1 MKDKILPRNILQKR
15 IVEHRERGE
24 KVVFT
29 NGCFDIIHAG
39 HVQYLAQAKQLG
51 DLLVIGLNTD
61 SSVQRI
67 KGPLRPICPEK
78 DRAIVLAAL
87 ACVDYVTLFDEE
99 TPKELIEELR
109 PHILVKGKDYEGKE
123 VVGRETVEACG
134 GKVVLMPLVEGR
146 GTSNVIAKIL
156 SIHDREKV

>member
-1 MKDKILPRNILQKR
+1 MKDKILPRNILRNR
-15 IVEHRERGE
+15 IVEHREQGE

-39 HVQYLAQAKQLG
+39 HVQYLAQARQLG

-61 SSVQRI
+61 ESVQRL
-67 KGPLRPICPEK
+67 KGPLRPICPEE

>member
-1 MKDKILPRNILQKR
+1 MKDKILPRNILRNR
-15 IVEHRERGE
+15 IVEHREQGE

-39 HVQYLAQAKQLG
+39 HVQYLAQARQLG

-61 SSVQRI
+61 ESVQRL
-67 KGPLRPICPEK
+67 KGPLRPICPEE

-109 PHILVKGKDYEGKE
+109 PDILVKGKDYEGKE
-123 VVGRETVEACG
+123 VVGRETVEANG

-156 SIHDREKV
+156 SIHDKEKV

>member
-1 MKDKILPRNILQKR
+1 MKEKILPRNILKEK

-39 HVQYLAQAKQLG
+39 HVQYLAQARGLG
-51 DLLVIGLNTD
+51 DLLIVGLNTD
-61 SSVQRI
+61 NSVQRL
-67 KGPLRPICPEK
+67 KGPTRPICPEE

-99 TPKELIEELR
+99 TPANLIEELC
-109 PHILVKGKDYEGKE
+109 PDILVKGQDYEGKE
-123 VVGRETVEACG
+123 VVGRETVEGAG
-134 GKVVLMPLVEGR
+134 GEVILVPLVQGR
-146 GTSNVIAKIL
+146 GTTNVIAKIL
-156 SIHDREKV
+156 SLHDREKV